1 MMSNT
6 VSVLCY
12 LVNVL
17 VGSFKTYLLCSFIN
31 KFLGAFTTKDN
42 CDSEL
47 VLLLLK
53 CKFLYP

>member
-1 MMSNT
+1 MMSTT
-6 VSVLCY
+6 VSVLCF

-31 KFLGAFTTKDN
+31 KFLSAFTTKDN

>member
-17 VGSFKTYLLCSFIN
+17 VGSFKRHRLCSFIN

-47 VLLLLK
+47 HLLLLK